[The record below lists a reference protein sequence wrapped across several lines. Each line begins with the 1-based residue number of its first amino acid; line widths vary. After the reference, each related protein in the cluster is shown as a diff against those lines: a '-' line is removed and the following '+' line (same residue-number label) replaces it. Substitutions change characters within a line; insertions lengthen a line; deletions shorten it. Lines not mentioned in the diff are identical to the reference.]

1 MNNLLIGNSVNFIL
15 VFLEGILSFFSPCVL
30 PLIPIYI
37 SYLAG
42 EAKEEKEDG
51 TIVYKRKTV
60 LLHTIFFVLGISFAF
75 FLLGMTFS
83 GLGQFLNKEKDLISK
98 IGGILIIILGLFQ
111 LGIFKFEFL
120 NREYKVEDKKVEA
133 AKKKR
138 KMTPFV
144 AFIMGFTF
152 SFAWTPCVGPMLSSV
167 LILASSSGSALIGNL
182 FVLIYALGFVLP
194 FLILGFFTQKAL
206 NFFKEK
212 QKVLQYT
219 IKISAIILI
228 LIGVLTFTGAMNGI
242 SSYLGKLSG
251 QSTNSGQTVKDKEDI
266 EENTTE
272 ETKSKEESRGNQ
284 EEQNNNTKLTK
295 AYDFTLVD
303 QNGRTHTL
311 SEYKGKV
318 VFLNFWATWCG
329 PCQSEMPEIE
339 EIYREYGKNEKDV
352 IILGVSNPKSK
363 EYQNNAD
370 VTKGEVEDF
379 LKKNNYTF
387 PVVFDETGDTFSNY
401 YISAFPTTYM
411 INKDGYI
418 YGYVTGAMNKNMM
431 KNIIEQ
437 TLENKER

>member
-1 MNNLLIGNSVNFIL
+1 
-15 VFLEGILSFFSPCVL
+15 
-30 PLIPIYI
+30 
-37 SYLAG
+37 
-42 EAKEEKEDG
+42 
-51 TIVYKRKTV
+51 
-60 LLHTIFFVLGISFAF
+60 
-75 FLLGMTFS
+75 
-83 GLGQFLNKEKDLISK
+83 
-98 IGGILIIILGLFQ
+98 
-111 LGIFKFEFL
+111 
-120 NREYKVEDKKVEA
+120 
-133 AKKKR
+133 
-138 KMTPFV
+138 MTPFV

-182 FVLIYALGFVLP
+182 LVLIYALGFVLP

-437 TLENKER
+437 TLIKKDKIE

>member
-1 MNNLLIGNSVNFIL
+1 M
-15 VFLEGILSFFSPCVL
+15 
-30 PLIPIYI
+30 
-37 SYLAG
+37 
-42 EAKEEKEDG
+42 
-51 TIVYKRKTV
+51 
-60 LLHTIFFVLGISFAF
+60 
-75 FLLGMTFS
+75 
-83 GLGQFLNKEKDLISK
+83 
-98 IGGILIIILGLFQ
+98 
-111 LGIFKFEFL
+111 
-120 NREYKVEDKKVEA
+120 
-133 AKKKR
+133 
-138 KMTPFV
+138 
-144 AFIMGFTF
+144 
-152 SFAWTPCVGPMLSSV
+152 
-167 LILASSSGSALIGNL
+167 
-182 FVLIYALGFVLP
+182 
-194 FLILGFFTQKAL
+194 
-206 NFFKEK
+206 
-212 QKVLQYT
+212 
-219 IKISAIILI
+219 
-228 LIGVLTFTGAMNGI
+228 
-242 SSYLGKLSG
+242 
-251 QSTNSGQTVKDKEDI
+251 KDKEDI

-437 TLENKER
+437 TLIKKDKIE

>member
-167 LILASSSGSALIGNL
+167 LISL
-182 FVLIYALGFVLP
+182 
-194 FLILGFFTQKAL
+194 
-206 NFFKEK
+206 
-212 QKVLQYT
+212 
-219 IKISAIILI
+219 
-228 LIGVLTFTGAMNGI
+228 M
-242 SSYLGKLSG
+242 
-251 QSTNSGQTVKDKEDI
+251 
-266 EENTTE
+266 
-272 ETKSKEESRGNQ
+272 
-284 EEQNNNTKLTK
+284 
-295 AYDFTLVD
+295 
-303 QNGRTHTL
+303 
-311 SEYKGKV
+311 
-318 VFLNFWATWCG
+318 
-329 PCQSEMPEIE
+329 
-339 EIYREYGKNEKDV
+339 
-352 IILGVSNPKSK
+352 
-363 EYQNNAD
+363 
-370 VTKGEVEDF
+370 
-379 LKKNNYTF
+379 
-387 PVVFDETGDTFSNY
+387 
-401 YISAFPTTYM
+401 
-411 INKDGYI
+411 
-418 YGYVTGAMNKNMM
+418 
-431 KNIIEQ
+431 
-437 TLENKER
+437 

>member
-182 FVLIYALGFVLP
+182 LVLIYALGFVLP

-266 EENTTE
+266 EKNTTE

-311 SEYKGKV
+311 SQYKGKV

-363 EYQNNAD
+363 EYQDNAD

-387 PVVFDETGDTFSNY
+387 PVVFDETGDTLSDY